1 MPPEHQKGR
10 FRARGDVLGRLV
22 HQKGRFRAREADLSA
37 LVHQKWHFGAREV
50 LLGLAG
56 ALLLGW
62 LFCLPRQ
69 LFKGTVYSTV
79 VESAEGE
86 LLGARIADDGQWRF
100 PPADTVP
107 SRFATA
113 LVQFED
119 RQFWWH
125 PGVNPVALVRAA
137 VDNAKA
143 GHVVSGGS
151 TLTMQVIRLSRGKE
165 RTLWQKIIEAVQATR
180 LELRYSKRHI
190 LALYAAHAPFGGNV
204 VGLEAA
210 AWRYFGRPASELS
223 WGEAATLAVL
233 PNAPASMHP
242 GRNREQLLEKRN
254 RLLERLLKHGDI
266 DADTYEAAL
275 AEELP
280 EAPLPLPAWASHYV
294 EHCPRGERTRT
305 DIRLPLQK
313 AVEAAVDLRSDDL
326 SREGVAD
333 MAALVIDNR
342 SGAIVAYVGNAS
354 PGRDRTGKQV
364 DVAASARSTGSILKP
379 LLYAA
384 ALQEGVILPRTLLPD
399 IPVNLGGFAP
409 QNFDRQF
416 YGAVPAAEALARS
429 LNVPSVFLL
438 REYGVPKFHALL
450 QKAGLTT
457 LTHDAS
463 WYGLSL
469 ILGGGEARLTEITA
483 AYSALVRSYLS
494 SDERGAKNDERG
506 AKSTLFA
513 PGKAKNDERG
523 AKSALF
529 APGDWN
535 PVALWYTFEALKEVN
550 RPDELDWRL
559 IRSVRKAAWKTG
571 TSYGFRDAWAVGM
584 TPEYTIG
591 VWAGNAEGQGV
602 PGLTGARAAG
612 PVLFDILNLLPA
624 SEGWFEMP
632 DQAGHD
638 NGVAPD
644 LNEGVIGHGA
654 VWASVCRESGHL
666 AGPDCPDPED
676 ILIPAAGLETE
687 PCPYHKNGEFVLP
700 PAMEWFYR
708 PHHPEYTGARKASA
722 DNEIQFIY
730 PSPGSTLYIPRQM
743 SGAVEGVVFRAA
755 HHKADATLWW
765 HLDHTYVGETRFIHE
780 LRLAPAPGKHTLT
793 VVDDEGN
800 TAFVRFTVA
809 E

>member
-1 MPPEHQKGR
+1 MPPVHQKGR
-10 FRARGDVLGRLV
+10 FRARRDVLGRLV
-22 HQKGRFRAREADLSA
+22 HQKGRFRAR
-37 LVHQKWHFGAREV
+37 GV
-50 LLGLAG
+50 LWGLAG

-86 LLGARIADDGQWRF
+86 LLGARIAEDGQWRF

-107 SRFATA
+107 RRFATA

-125 PGVNPVALVRAA
+125 PGVNPAALVRAA
-137 VDNAKA
+137 IDNARA

-165 RTLWQKIIEAVQATR
+165 RTLWQKMIEAVQATR
-180 LELRYSKRHI
+180 LELRCSKRRI

-242 GRNREQLLEKRN
+242 GRNREQLQEKRN
-254 RLLERLLKHGDI
+254 RLLKRLLEHGDI

-280 EAPLPLPAWASHYV
+280 DAPLPLPGWASHYV

-305 DIRLPLQK
+305 AIRLPLQK
-313 AVEAAVDLRSDDL
+313 AVESAVNLRSDDL
-326 SREGVAD
+326 AREGVAD

-342 SGAIVAYVGNAS
+342 SGEVVAYVGNSS
-354 PGRDRTGKQV
+354 PERERPGKEV

-379 LLYAA
+379 FLYAA

-399 IPVNLGGFAP
+399 VPVNLGGFAP

-416 YGAVPAAEALARS
+416 YGAVPASEALARS

-457 LTHDAS
+457 LGHDAA

-469 ILGGGEARLTEITA
+469 ILGGAEARLDQISA

-494 SDERGAKNDERG
+494 AE
-506 AKSTLFA
+506 
-513 PGKAKNDERG
+513 
-523 AKSALF
+523 F

-535 PVALWYTFEALKEVN
+535 PVALWYMFEALKEVN

-591 VWAGNAEGQGV
+591 VWAGNAEGHGV

-612 PVLFDILNLLPA
+612 PVLFDLLNLLPA
-624 SEGWFEMP
+624 SEGWFPEP
-632 DQAGHD
+632 SASKKTGESLDA
-638 NGVAPD
+638 
-644 LNEGVIGHGA
+644 EG
-654 VWASVCRESGHL
+654 VWASVCRESGYL

-676 ILIPAAGLETE
+676 ILIPSAGEETD
-687 PCPYHKNGEFVLP
+687 PCPYHKNGNFVLP
-700 PAMEWFYR
+700 PAMEWFYK
-708 PHHPEYTGARKASA
+708 PHHPEYTGAGETAGT
-722 DNEIQFIY
+722 DTVIQFIY
-730 PSPGSTLYIPRQM
+730 PSPGSTLYLPRQM
-743 SGAVEGVVFRAA
+743 SGEVEGVVFRAA

-765 HLDHTYVGETRFIHE
+765 HLDQTYVGETRFIHE
-780 LRLAPAPGKHTLT
+780 LRLAPAPGKHSLT

-800 TAFVRFTVA
+800 TASVWFRIG